1 MAFGAAYLTLAR
13 LFDRRRLVGTATPF
27 VVAGHIALI
36 TGIVTLSDDLGA
48 AGVGLV
54 LVIVG
59 VLVSRIGAVG
69 GRRLT
74 TIIGAVEIGLGALIV
89 LGDSM
94 DEASPT
100 SFGTALFVLGAAI
113 AALAQ
118 VLHVSTGEP
127 PQTAPG
133 PSSFPRWSQ
142 AGKQVR
148 TVPAGTAAGP
158 WTGPPRRGGGSRA
171 VGRAAHRHR
180 DRGPDSPQAARR
192 SRISGMRPRRPRLRP
207 SRPPP
212 VAPAAPPRRPSRP
225 PRRPASAPA
234 PAPEATRP
242 RAAQHRHRRP
252 SAPTP
257 APEPPAPEPPG
268 EGPTPPN

>member
-1 MAFGAAYLTLAR
+1 M
-13 LFDRRRLVGTATPF
+13 
-27 VVAGHIALI
+27 
-36 TGIVTLSDDLGA
+36 
-48 AGVGLV
+48 
-54 LVIVG
+54 IVG

-133 PSSFPRWSQ
+133 PSSFPGWVTGGQ
-142 AGKQVR
+142 AGADR
-148 TVPAGTAAGP
+148 AGRN
-158 WTGPPRRGGGSRA
+158 RRGALDRTARRRCSRA
-171 VGRAAHRHR
+171 VGRAAHRRHHR
-180 DRGPDSPQAARR
+180 TWAGPPLATGRGPHRPRVGLRSRARR
-192 SRISGMRPRRPRLRP
+192 RRGRARAAAPRLRRRRRP
-207 SRPPP
+207 NRPPH
-212 VAPAAPPRRPSRP
+212 
-225 PRRPASAPA
+225 ASAPA
-234 PAPEATRP
+234 PAARGTRP
-242 RAAQHRHRRP
+242 RRRQHRHRRP
-252 SAPTP
+252 THDARPRTAGAPRT
-257 APEPPAPEPPG
+257 AR
-268 EGPTPPN
+268 EGPTPPS